1 MPVPVTSDA
10 KETRLLLRDRVRGQI
25 QEAILDGTLLAGER
39 LNDDELVAWLGVSR
53 TPIREAL
60 VDLEHMGLVVI
71 EPNRF
76 TAVADPDPAMVVPI
90 LQTLGVL
97 YGGVL
102 RLAVPL
108 LTKAEAKRLAAQVDS
123 CVEALDEGDFLS
135 VNVHTVALFDA
146 FVGLCGNAPLIK
158 ATRDIEFGLAYRL
171 RVPNIVDLLPWGE
184 MRQQYLELKAA
195 TLAGDGIAAE
205 LAGEALHQLPVTP
218 RG

>member
-1 MPVPVTSDA
+1 MPVPVTSSA

-25 QEAILDGTLLAGER
+25 QAAILDGTLLPGER

-76 TAVADPDPAMVVPI
+76 TAVANPDPEMVVPI
-90 LQTLGVL
+90 MQTLGVL

-102 RLAVPL
+102 RLAVPSL
-108 LTKAEAKRLAAQVDS
+108 SKTDARQLAARIDA
-123 CVEALDEGDFLS
+123 CVSALDSGDFLA
-135 VNVHTVALFDA
+135 VNEHTVSLFDT

-184 MRQQYLELKAA
+184 MREHYLELKAA
-195 TLAGDGIAAE
+195 TLSGDGIAAE
-205 LAGEALHQLPVTP
+205 LAGEALHQLPITP
-218 RG
+218 R